1 MAHYLSEYNHHRD
14 AQAPA
19 QRSFMIR
26 VKLLGEEHVDTL
38 QAMGTVAV
46 LLSSNGKLKEAEEM
60 HTKVVEARIGV
71 LGEEHPDT
79 LKAID
84 NITTTLH
91 NQGRLKEAE
100 KMETKV
106 VEAKMRVVEAQIRVL
121 GEQHPDTLTAMHN
134 LARTLRDQ
142 GRLKDAQE
150 MYTMVVEARIRCI
163 GDLALAFHK
172 QARFEEAMPIQ
183 IKNVH
188 NSSKR
193 VLGKE
198 HLDTLKCMC
207 SLANT
212 YYETNHINET
222 IAMVEEA
229 ATLRSR
235 ILGSEHPHAKDSME
249 ALSEWKEEHE
259 LDEMDIDNL
268 TNTGPIIEF

>member
-1 MAHYLSEYNHHRD
+1 MIGLKITAQKLLKVLPSSGSLANWPAWRVYLPHTTAFLENTGENMETVKVAHICLSMAHYLSEYNHHRD

-38 QAMGTVAV
+38 QAMGTIAV

-106 VEAKMRVVEAQIRVL
+106 VEAKMRVL
-121 GEQHPDTLTAMHN
+121 GE
-134 LARTLRDQ
+134 
-142 GRLKDAQE
+142 
-150 MYTMVVEARIRCI
+150 
-163 GDLALAFHK
+163 
-172 QARFEEAMPIQ
+172 
-183 IKNVH
+183 
-188 NSSKR
+188 
-193 VLGKE
+193 E
-198 HLDTLKCMC
+198 H
-207 SLANT
+207 
-212 YYETNHINET
+212 
-222 IAMVEEA
+222 
-229 ATLRSR
+229 
-235 ILGSEHPHAKDSME
+235 
-249 ALSEWKEEHE
+249 
-259 LDEMDIDNL
+259 
-268 TNTGPIIEF
+268 